1 MAAIK
6 FDITADDSGFVSVMS
21 QVQSNV
27 QKTAKVVEELGKNFN
42 VDGIENQM
50 VALNQVIRENEA
62 VIAKSKDNISKWMA
76 DAVQALN
83 ANNKGTFDAIQK
95 DITDEIAK
103 VRELTEETRNYQSVL
118 MTLQGMDG
126 APSIGE
132 TAPMLFNTEEEY
144 RHVEELRDGIENLK
158 LTIANFDGS
167 ESELQGLRT
176 TLSGMKDELR
186 QCELNA
192 AKNAAALGEDGKQ
205 AAEASTKYYK
215 LTAAVDEQLGV
226 VADLSNRL
234 NQAADAKAK
243 AMASGDTA
251 QIDEATIKYDNLAE
265 SLQGA
270 KMHLINLEQ
279 EQENAKQGFDGDPTQ
294 NIRTQLRQLTVDIA
308 ALTIEYHNMS
318 DDEKRSAAGRE
329 LQAILE
335 SLTKKAGDLRDTMG
349 DVKRA
354 INATASDTKN
364 FDSLAEGINVVTS
377 SFGAVTGAAA
387 MFGVKQEDLL
397 DIQAKLQASLAI
409 SNALS
414 VIQNNI
420 QKESALMLGIATI
433 QRKAATIA
441 TNLETAA
448 KSGNTVATWAAT
460 AAQSAFNAVAKANP
474 YVLLASA
481 VITVVGAL
489 ASFVVGSRKATEAQ
503 QAQQEAT
510 ERQAQAE
517 EELRR
522 KQEEH
527 TNMISGKYSSTLSDL
542 MVTYKRLQTQYGEL
556 KTTHEKTEWIKD
568 NANEFKKLGVSV
580 NTVDDAEIVL
590 VSNTEIMV
598 QAFQYRAQAA
608 AAAAEAMEAYT
619 EAARLE
625 FEKQDHMKKVG
636 SQWKENDIYHGD
648 VSRYGLQEGRDF
660 TWNNG
665 DGARLTAEGA
675 RKANESAARLSADY
689 MQYDKKIAN
698 LNAQAERWIQKQQE
712 AESKIQ
718 NLMKSAHVLTV
729 NGSGNGRSGN
739 GRSGSGNNGSG
750 NDKEDLA
757 QLEKERA
764 EYEEKVRQIGVER
777 ERAIKDMEFST
788 RQAQIDAME
797 DGTEKTIKQLAL
809 DFEKQKEAIERGY
822 ADIKQKK
829 IDDARAAFEANPANK
844 GKVFNPSS
852 VNTEYTQAETD
863 NYKEQLKANQAE
875 YDRALKEVR
884 QTQRQYLLDY
894 IKEYGSIQERRKAIT
909 EEYDAK
915 IAKAS
920 DEAQK
925 ATLQKQK
932 ENLLAE
938 LNMQEVQQSIDWE
951 TVFGDLTKQSTSALQ
966 SLRVSL
972 KKALDTKDISAEN
985 AKVLAEKILEIE
997 NTISDRTDIWSSLFP
1012 ALKERQRLTQAAKDA
1027 EEEYNRQVEKSKEAL
1042 ASVNSIQNEI
1052 VEQIKSAVG
1061 ENVSVDVDLKE
1072 ILPESKS
1079 EIMELYGIDEA
1090 SDAGLALVKAFERL
1104 QIATTNLSKS
1114 EEDKAK
1120 AKTKSESVNDL
1131 LKGSSSVG
1139 DIMKNAVSSAGGGAM
1154 GVVSLVNQNAQSMAE
1169 TVDKLGLETT
1179 DFGQAVHGF
1188 ADGVGG
1194 FSSAIQALASGDIF
1208 GAVNGVLDGIA
1219 GFGRMGINALI
1230 GQGNEAEKEAE
1241 IAELTK
1247 SQERLSDSIDR
1258 LADNIGKSDAT
1269 NEESLEYFRKAF
1281 QSELEW
1287 EDMQRRKIV
1296 ARASE
1301 YANSGYG
1308 LFGLGG
1314 KGSFNAHM
1322 AGNDWEGWQVF
1333 SNILKQH
1340 LGENGVNHSSVN
1352 KNSFWSLTPEEMAL
1366 LKQFAPKEW
1375 EALFNGDGHRNPED
1389 LVNEYIDRAGKLE
1402 ELTSSMNEKLTGYS
1416 WDGFL
1421 DAYKSMLKDL
1431 DSTTEDF
1438 ADHIQELISN
1448 AIIESFVNSEAVKT
1462 KIHDLY
1468 MKIAKYAS
1476 DESEGGTTLTE
1487 GEINDIKAANDDIA
1501 NTLLAWR
1508 EAAQQAGLIKSSTP
1522 YEQESSTGG
1531 WQSMGQETAEEL
1543 NGRFTALQ
1551 MSGERIS
1558 EGIVT
1563 TIATLT
1569 ALSATVTGNSITLV
1583 EIRNLMITNNA
1594 FLEDLLSVNKE
1605 YYKTFDK
1612 KLDKI
1617 TVNTK

>member
-62 VIAKSKDNISKWMA
+62 VIAKSKDNIGKWMA

-83 ANNKGTFDAIQK
+83 ANNKGTFDAIQQ
-95 DITDEIAK
+95 DINEEIAK

-118 MTLQGMDG
+118 MTLQGIDG

-167 ESELQGLRT
+167 ESDLQGLRT

-215 LTAAVDEQLGV
+215 LTASVDEQKGV
-226 VADLSNRL
+226 VADLANRL
-234 NQAADAKAK
+234 NQAAEAKEK

-251 QIDEATIKYDNLAE
+251 KIDEATIKYDNLAE

-279 EQENAKQGFDGDPTQ
+279 EQENAKQGFNGDPTQ
-294 NIRTQLRQLTVDIA
+294 NLRTQLRQLTVEIA
-308 ALTIEYHNMS
+308 TLTLEYRNMS
-318 DDEKRSAAGRE
+318 DDEKKSAAGRE
-329 LQAILE
+329 LQSKLE
-335 SLTKKAGDLRDTMG
+335 LLTKKAGDLRDAMD
-349 DVKRA
+349 DVTRA
-354 INATASDTKN
+354 IRATASDTKN
-364 FDSLAEGINVVTS
+364 FDALAGGINVVTS

-387 MFGVKQEDLL
+387 MFGVKQEELM

-448 KSGNTVATWAAT
+448 KSGNTIATWAAT
-460 AAQSAFNAVAKANP
+460 AAQAAFNAVAKANP

-489 ASFVVGSRKATEAQ
+489 ASFVVGSKKATEAQ
-503 QAQQEAT
+503 QAQQEAA

-517 EELRR
+517 DELRR

-527 TNMISGKYSSTLSDL
+527 TNMISGKYSSTLSEL

-556 KTTHEKTEWIKD
+556 KTTHEKIEWIKD

-580 NTVDDAEIVL
+580 NTVDDAERVL

-625 FEKQDHMKKVG
+625 FEKQDHIKKVG

-665 DGARLTAEGA
+665 DGAKLTAEGA
-675 RKANESAARLSADY
+675 RRANESAARLSADY
-689 MQYDKKIAN
+689 MQYDKKIAD
-698 LNAQAERWIQKQQE
+698 LNAQAARWIEKQQE

-718 NLMKSAHVLTV
+718 ELMKSAHVLTTN
-729 NGSGNGRSGN
+729 NGRGNGRNGN
-739 GRSGSGNNGSG
+739 GRNG
-750 NDKEDLA
+750 NDKKDDLA
-757 QLEKERA
+757 QLERERA
-764 EYEEKVRQIGVER
+764 EYADKVRQIGVER

-788 RQAQIDAME
+788 RQAGIDAME
-797 DGTEKTIKQLAL
+797 DGTEKTIKQLIL
-809 DFEKQKEAIERGY
+809 DFDRQKEAIERGY
-822 ADIKQKK
+822 QDIKQKK

-844 GKVFNPSS
+844 GKVFDAST
-852 VNTEYTQAETD
+852 VDTTYTKAETD
-863 NYKEQLKANQAE
+863 NYRALLDANQKE
-875 YDRALKEVR
+875 YDRHLNELR
-884 QTQRQYLLDY
+884 QQQRQYLLDY
-894 IKEYGSIQERRKAIT
+894 IKEYGSIQDRRKAIT

-915 IAKAS
+915 IAKES
-920 DEAQK
+920 DVAQK
-925 ATLQKQK
+925 AALQKQK

-938 LNMQEVQQSIDWE
+938 LNMQEFQQSIDWE
-951 TVFGDLTKQSTSALQ
+951 TVFGDLTKQSTTALQ

-972 KKALDTKDISAEN
+972 KKALDMKDISAEN

-1042 ASVNSIQNEI
+1042 ASVNTIQNDI
-1052 VEQIKSAVG
+1052 ITQIKSAVAEG
-1061 ENVSVDVDLKE
+1061 VSVDIDLKE
-1072 ILPESKS
+1072 ILPDSKS

-1114 EEDKAK
+1114 EEKYK
-1120 AKTKSESVNDL
+1120 IKRHRSLSL
-1131 LKGSSSVG
+1131 
-1139 DIMKNAVSSAGGGAM
+1139 
-1154 GVVSLVNQNAQSMAE
+1154 GVPRNS
-1169 TVDKLGLETT
+1169 
-1179 DFGQAVHGF
+1179 
-1188 ADGVGG
+1188 
-1194 FSSAIQALASGDIF
+1194 
-1208 GAVNGVLDGIA
+1208 
-1219 GFGRMGINALI
+1219 
-1230 GQGNEAEKEAE
+1230 
-1241 IAELTK
+1241 
-1247 SQERLSDSIDR
+1247 
-1258 LADNIGKSDAT
+1258 
-1269 NEESLEYFRKAF
+1269 
-1281 QSELEW
+1281 
-1287 EDMQRRKIV
+1287 RRCV
-1296 ARASE
+1296 C
-1301 YANSGYG
+1301 
-1308 LFGLGG
+1308 
-1314 KGSFNAHM
+1314 
-1322 AGNDWEGWQVF
+1322 
-1333 SNILKQH
+1333 KQ
-1340 LGENGVNHSSVN
+1340 
-1352 KNSFWSLTPEEMAL
+1352 KP
-1366 LKQFAPKEW
+1366 
-1375 EALFNGDGHRNPED
+1375 
-1389 LVNEYIDRAGKLE
+1389 
-1402 ELTSSMNEKLTGYS
+1402 
-1416 WDGFL
+1416 
-1421 DAYKSMLKDL
+1421 
-1431 DSTTEDF
+1431 TE
-1438 ADHIQELISN
+1438 
-1448 AIIESFVNSEAVKT
+1448 
-1462 KIHDLY
+1462 
-1468 MKIAKYAS
+1468 
-1476 DESEGGTTLTE
+1476 
-1487 GEINDIKAANDDIA
+1487 
-1501 NTLLAWR
+1501 
-1508 EAAQQAGLIKSSTP
+1508 
-1522 YEQESSTGG
+1522 
-1531 WQSMGQETAEEL
+1531 
-1543 NGRFTALQ
+1543 
-1551 MSGERIS
+1551 
-1558 EGIVT
+1558 
-1563 TIATLT
+1563 
-1569 ALSATVTGNSITLV
+1569 
-1583 EIRNLMITNNA
+1583 
-1594 FLEDLLSVNKE
+1594 
-1605 YYKTFDK
+1605 
-1612 KLDKI
+1612 
-1617 TVNTK
+1617 

>member
-83 ANNKGTFDAIQK
+83 ANNKGTFDAIQQ
-95 DITDEIAK
+95 DINDEIAK

-167 ESELQGLRT
+167 ESDLQGLRT

-192 AKNAAALGEDGKQ
+192 AKNAAALGEDGKR

-215 LTAAVDEQLGV
+215 LTAAVDEQRGV
-226 VADLSNRL
+226 VVDLANRL
-234 NQAADAKAK
+234 NQAAEAKEK

-251 QIDEATIKYDNLAE
+251 KIDEATIKYDNLAE

-279 EQENAKQGFDGDPTQ
+279 EQENAKQGFNGDPTQ
-294 NIRTQLRQLTVDIA
+294 NIRTQLRVLTQEIA
-308 ALTIEYHNMS
+308 ELTLQYRAMS
-318 DDEKRSAAGRE
+318 DDEKKSSAGRE
-329 LQAILE
+329 LQAKLE
-335 SLTKKAGDLRDTMG
+335 TLTKKAGDLRDAMD
-349 DVKRA
+349 DVRRA
-354 INATASDTKN
+354 IQGTASDTKN
-364 FDSLAEGINVVTS
+364 FDALAGGINVVTS

-387 MFGVKQEDLL
+387 MFGVKQEELL

-448 KSGNTVATWAAT
+448 KSGNTIATWAAT
-460 AAQSAFNAVAKANP
+460 AAQAAFNAVAKANP

-489 ASFVVGSRKATEAQ
+489 ASFVVGSKKATEAQ
-503 QAQQEAT
+503 QAQQEAA

-517 EELRR
+517 DELRR

-580 NTVDDAEIVL
+580 NTVDDAERVL

-625 FEKQDHMKKVG
+625 FEKQDHIKKVG

-665 DGARLTAEGA
+665 DGAKLTAEGA
-675 RKANESAARLSADY
+675 RRANESAARLSADY
-689 MQYDKKIAN
+689 MQYDKKIAD

-718 NLMKSAHVLTV
+718 ELMRSAHVLTTH
-729 NGSGNGRSGN
+729 S
-739 GRSGSGNNGSG
+739 GSG

-777 ERAIKDMEFST
+777 ERAVKDMEFST
-788 RQAQIDAME
+788 RQAGIDAME

-809 DFEKQKEAIERGY
+809 DFDKQKEAIKRGY
-822 ADIKQKK
+822 EDLKQKK

-844 GKVFNPSS
+844 GEVFNLSS
-852 VNTEYTQAETD
+852 VNTKYTQAETD
-863 NYKEQLKANQAE
+863 NYREQLKANQAE
-875 YDRALKEVR
+875 YDRALAEQR

-909 EEYDAK
+909 EEYDTK
-915 IAKAS
+915 IAKTS

-925 ATLQKQK
+925 ATLQNQK
-932 ENLLAE
+932 ENLMAE

-951 TVFGDLTKQSTSALQ
+951 IVFGDLTRQSTSALQ

-972 KKALDTKDISAEN
+972 KQALDTKDISAEN
-985 AKVLAEKILEIE
+985 AKVLSEKILEIE
-997 NTISDRTDIWSSLFP
+997 NTISDRTDIWSSIFP

-1042 ASVNSIQNEI
+1042 TSVNSIQNEI

-1194 FSSAIQALASGDIF
+1194 FSSAIQSLGSGDIF

-1219 GFGRMGINALI
+1219 GFGKMGINALI

-1258 LADNIGKSDAT
+1258 LANNIGKSDAT
-1269 NEESLEYFRKAF
+1269 NEESLEYFRKAY
-1281 QSELEW
+1281 QSEKDW
-1287 EDMQRRKIV
+1287 EEMQRRKID

-1308 LFGLGG
+1308 FLGLGG
-1314 KGSFNAHM
+1314 KGSFNSHM
-1322 AGNDWEGWQVF
+1322 AGNDWDGWQVF

-1340 LGENGVNHSSVN
+1340 LGENGVEHSSVN
-1352 KNSFWSLTPEEMAL
+1352 KNSIWSLTPEEMAL

-1438 ADHIQELISN
+1438 AEHIQELITN
-1448 AIIESFVNSEAVKT
+1448 ALIESFVNSEAVKT
-1462 KIHDLY
+1462 KIKELY
-1468 MKIAKYAS
+1468 TKIAKYAS
-1476 DESEGGTTLTE
+1476 DESEGGTQLTE

>member
-83 ANNKGTFDAIQK
+83 ANNKGTLDAIQK

-234 NQAADAKAK
+234 NQAADAKEK
-243 AMASGDTA
+243 AIASGDTA

-279 EQENAKQGFDGDPTQ
+279 EQENSKKGFDGDPTQ

-329 LQAILE
+329 LQAKLE

-349 DVKRA
+349 DVNRA

-510 ERQAQAE
+510 ERQEQAE

-527 TNMISGKYSSTLSDL
+527 TNMISSKYSSTLSDL

-580 NTVDDAEIVL
+580 NTVDDAERVL

-608 AAAAEAMEAYT
+608 AAAAEAMDAYT

-689 MQYDKKIAN
+689 MQYDKKIAY
-698 LNAQAERWIQKQQE
+698 LNNKAERWIQKQQE

-718 NLMKSAHVLTV
+718 NLMKSARVLTV
-729 NGSGNGRSGN
+729 NSSSGNGRNGNSSG
-739 GRSGSGNNGSG
+739 NGSG
-750 NDKEDLA
+750 NDKVDLA

-764 EYEEKVRQIGVER
+764 EYAEKVRQIGIER
-777 ERAIKDMEFST
+777 KRAIKDMEFST
-788 RQAQIDAME
+788 RQAQIDAMD

-809 DFEKQKEAIERGY
+809 DFEKQKEEIKRGY
-822 ADIKQKK
+822 ADLKQKK
-829 IDDARAAFEANPANK
+829 IDDARDAFEANPANK

-875 YDRALKEVR
+875 YDRALAEQR
-884 QTQRQYLLDY
+884 QTQRQHLLDY

-915 IAKAS
+915 IAKTS
-920 DEAQK
+920 DEVQK

-938 LNMQEVQQSIDWE
+938 LNMQEFQQSIDWE
-951 TVFGDLTKQSTSALQ
+951 SVFGDLTKQSTSALQ

-972 KKALDTKDISAEN
+972 KKALDMKDISAEN

-1052 VEQIKSAVG
+1052 VEQIKNAVG
-1061 ENVSVDVDLKE
+1061 ESVNVDVDLKE

-1287 EDMQRRKIV
+1287 EDMQRRKID

-1308 LFGLGG
+1308 FMGLKG

-1322 AGNDWEGWQVF
+1322 AGNGWEGWQVF
-1333 SNILKQH
+1333 SDILKQH
-1340 LGENGVNHSSVN
+1340 FGENGVNHSSVN
-1352 KNSFWSLTPEEMAL
+1352 KNSIWSLTPEEMAL

-1438 ADHIQELISN
+1438 ADHIQELITN
-1448 AIIESFVNSEAVKT
+1448 ALIESFVNSEAVKG
-1462 KIHDLY
+1462 KIKDLY
-1468 MKIAKYAS
+1468 EKIAEYAS

-1487 GEINDIKAANDDIA
+1487 GEINDIKAANEDIA

-1508 EAAQQAGLIKSSTP
+1508 EAAQQAGLIQSSTP

-1531 WQSMGQETAEEL
+1531 WKSMGQETAEEL

-1594 FLEDLLSVNKE
+1594 FLEDILSVNRE
-1605 YYKTFDK
+1605 YYKNFDK

>member
-83 ANNKGTFDAIQK
+83 ANNKGTFDAIQQ
-95 DITDEIAK
+95 DINDEIAK

-167 ESELQGLRT
+167 ESDLQGLRT

-192 AKNAAALGEDGKQ
+192 AKNAAALGEDGKR

-215 LTAAVDEQLGV
+215 LTVAVDEQRGV
-226 VADLSNRL
+226 VVDLANRL
-234 NQAADAKAK
+234 NQAAEAKEK

-251 QIDEATIKYDNLAE
+251 KIDEATIKYDNLAE

-279 EQENAKQGFDGDPTQ
+279 EQENAKQGFNGDPTQ
-294 NIRTQLRQLTVDIA
+294 YIRTQLRVLTQEIA
-308 ALTIEYHNMS
+308 ELTLQYRAMS
-318 DDEKRSAAGRE
+318 DDEKKSSAGRE
-329 LQAILE
+329 LQAKLE
-335 SLTKKAGDLRDTMG
+335 TLTKKAGDLRDAMD
-349 DVKRA
+349 DVRRA
-354 INATASDTKN
+354 IQGTASDTKN
-364 FDSLAEGINVVTS
+364 FDALAGGINVVTS
-377 SFGAVTGAAA
+377 SFGAVAGAAA
-387 MFGVKQEDLL
+387 MFGVKQEELL

-527 TNMISGKYSSTLSDL
+527 TNMISGKYSSTLSEL

-580 NTVDDAEIVL
+580 NTVDDAERVL

-689 MQYDKKIAN
+689 MQYDKKIAD

-718 NLMKSAHVLTV
+718 DLMKSAHVLTV
-729 NGSGNGRSGN
+729 NGSGNGRSG
-739 GRSGSGNNGSG
+739 SGSNGSG

-788 RQAQIDAME
+788 RQAKIDAME

-809 DFEKQKEAIERGY
+809 DFEKQKEEIERGY

-863 NYKEQLKANQAE
+863 NYKAQLKANQAE
-875 YDRALKEVR
+875 YDRHLKELR
-884 QTQRQYLLDY
+884 QEQRQYLLDY

-925 ATLQKQK
+925 AALQKQK
-932 ENLLAE
+932 ENLLSE

-972 KKALDTKDISAEN
+972 KKALDMKDISAEN

-1027 EEEYNRQVEKSKEAL
+1027 EEEYNRQVEKSKENL
-1042 ASVNSIQNEI
+1042 ASVNTIQNDI
-1052 VEQIKSAVG
+1052 IEQIKSAVAEG
-1061 ENVSVDVDLKE
+1061 VSVDIDLKE
-1072 ILPESKS
+1072 ILPESQSK
-1079 EIMELYGIDEA
+1079 IMELYGIDAA

-1114 EEDKAK
+1114 EEKKAK
-1120 AKTKSESVNDL
+1120 AMTKSENFNAL

-1194 FSSAIQALASGDIF
+1194 FSSAIQSFASGDIF

-1258 LADNIGKSDAT
+1258 LAENIGKSDAT

-1287 EDMQRRKIV
+1287 EDMQRRKID

-1308 LFGLGG
+1308 FLGLGG

-1322 AGNDWEGWQVF
+1322 AGNGWEGWQVF

-1340 LGENGVNHSSVN
+1340 LGENGVTHSSVN
-1352 KNSFWSLTPEEMAL
+1352 KNSIWSLTPEEMAL

-1375 EALFNGDGHRNPED
+1375 EALFSGDGHRNPED

-1448 AIIESFVNSEAVKT
+1448 ALIESFVNSEAVKGKIRDLYT
-1462 KIHDLY
+1462 KI
-1468 MKIAKYAS
+1468 AQYAS
-1476 DESEGGTTLTE
+1476 DESEGGTQLTE
-1487 GEINDIKAANDDIA
+1487 GEINDIKAANEDIA

-1522 YEQESSTGG
+1522 YEQEASSGG

-1583 EIRNLMITNNA
+1583 EIRNLMIMNNA
-1594 FLEDLLSVNKE
+1594 FLEDILAANKE
-1605 YYKTFDK
+1605 YYKKFDT

-1617 TVNTK
+1617 VTQTK

>member
-62 VIAKSKDNISKWMA
+62 VIAKSKDNIGKWMA

-83 ANNKGTFDAIQK
+83 ANNKGTFDAIQQ
-95 DITDEIAK
+95 DINEEIAK

-118 MTLQGMDG
+118 MTLQGIDG

-167 ESELQGLRT
+167 ESDLQGLRT

-215 LTAAVDEQLGV
+215 LTASVDEQKGV
-226 VADLSNRL
+226 VADLANRL
-234 NQAADAKAK
+234 NQAAEAKEK

-251 QIDEATIKYDNLAE
+251 KIDEATIKYDNLAE

-279 EQENAKQGFDGDPTQ
+279 EQENAKQGFNGDPTQ
-294 NIRTQLRQLTVDIA
+294 NLRTQLRQLTVEIA
-308 ALTIEYHNMS
+308 TLTLEYRNMS
-318 DDEKRSAAGRE
+318 DDEKKSAAGRE
-329 LQAILE
+329 LQSKLE
-335 SLTKKAGDLRDTMG
+335 LLTKKAGDLRDAMD
-349 DVKRA
+349 DVTRA
-354 INATASDTKN
+354 IRATASDTKN
-364 FDSLAEGINVVTS
+364 FDALAGGINVVTS

-387 MFGVKQEDLL
+387 MFGVKQEELM

-448 KSGNTVATWAAT
+448 KSGNTIATWAAT
-460 AAQSAFNAVAKANP
+460 AAQAAFNAVAKANP

-489 ASFVVGSRKATEAQ
+489 ASFVVGSKKATEAQ
-503 QAQQEAT
+503 QAQQEAA

-517 EELRR
+517 DELRR

-527 TNMISGKYSSTLSDL
+527 TNMISGKYSSTLSEL

-556 KTTHEKTEWIKD
+556 KTTHEKIEWIKD

-580 NTVDDAEIVL
+580 NTVDDAERVL

-625 FEKQDHMKKVG
+625 FEKQDHIKKVG

-665 DGARLTAEGA
+665 DGAKLTAEGA
-675 RKANESAARLSADY
+675 RRANESAARLSADY
-689 MQYDKKIAN
+689 MQYDKKIAD
-698 LNAQAERWIQKQQE
+698 LNAQAARWIEKQQE

-718 NLMKSAHVLTV
+718 ELMKSAHVLTTN
-729 NGSGNGRSGN
+729 NGRGNGRNGN
-739 GRSGSGNNGSG
+739 GRNG
-750 NDKEDLA
+750 NDKKDDLA
-757 QLEKERA
+757 QLERERA
-764 EYEEKVRQIGVER
+764 EYADKVRQIGVER

-788 RQAQIDAME
+788 RQAGIDAME
-797 DGTEKTIKQLAL
+797 DGTEKTIKQLIL
-809 DFEKQKEAIERGY
+809 DFDRQKEAIERGY
-822 ADIKQKK
+822 QDIKQKK

-844 GKVFNPSS
+844 GKVFDAST
-852 VNTEYTQAETD
+852 VDTTYTKAETD
-863 NYKEQLKANQAE
+863 NYRALLDANQKE
-875 YDRALKEVR
+875 YDRHLNELR
-884 QTQRQYLLDY
+884 QQQRQYLLDY
-894 IKEYGSIQERRKAIT
+894 IKEYGSIQDRRKAIT

-915 IAKAS
+915 IAKES
-920 DEAQK
+920 DVAQK
-925 ATLQKQK
+925 AALQKQK

-938 LNMQEVQQSIDWE
+938 LNMQEFQQSIDWE
-951 TVFGDLTKQSTSALQ
+951 TVFGDLTKQSTTALQ

-972 KKALDTKDISAEN
+972 KKALDMKDISAEN

-1042 ASVNSIQNEI
+1042 ASVNTIQNDI
-1052 VEQIKSAVG
+1052 ITQIKSAVAEG
-1061 ENVSVDVDLKE
+1061 VSVDIDLKE
-1072 ILPESKS
+1072 ILPDSKS

-1120 AKTKSESVNDL
+1120 AKTKADNFNDL

-1154 GVVSLVNQNAQSMAE
+1154 GIVSLVNQNAQSMAE

-1194 FSSAIQALASGDIF
+1194 FSSAIQSLASGDIF

-1219 GFGRMGINALI
+1219 GFGRMGIMALT

-1258 LADNIGKSDAT
+1258 LAENIGKSDKT

-1287 EDMQRRKIV
+1287 EEMQRKKID

-1301 YANSGYG
+1301 WASTGYG
-1308 LFGLGG
+1308 FLGLGG
-1314 KGSFNAHM
+1314 KGSFNSHM
-1322 AGNDWEGWQVF
+1322 AGNGWEGWKVF
-1333 SNILKQH
+1333 SDILKQH
-1340 LGENGVNHSSVN
+1340 LGENGVTHSSVN
-1352 KNSFWSLTPEEMAL
+1352 KNSIWSLTPEEMAL

-1448 AIIESFVNSEAVKT
+1448 ALIESFVNSEAVKG
-1462 KIHDLY
+1462 KIADLY
-1468 MKIAKYAS
+1468 AKIAKYAS
-1476 DESEGGTTLTE
+1476 DESEGGTQLTE
-1487 GEINDIKAANDDIA
+1487 GEINDIKEANEDIA

-1522 YEQESSTGG
+1522 YEQESSSGG
-1531 WQSMGQETAEEL
+1531 WQSMGQDTAEEL

-1594 FLEDLLSVNKE
+1594 FLEDLLSVNRE
-1605 YYKTFDK
+1605 YYKNFDK

>member
-83 ANNKGTFDAIQK
+83 ANNKGTFDAIQQ
-95 DITDEIAK
+95 DITEEIAK

-251 QIDEATIKYDNLAE
+251 QIDAATIKYDNLAE

-329 LQAILE
+329 LQAKLE
-335 SLTKKAGDLRDTMG
+335 SLTKKAGDLRDTME
-349 DVKRA
+349 DVNRA
-354 INATASDTKN
+354 IKATASDTRN

-527 TNMISGKYSSTLSDL
+527 TNMISGKYSSTLSEL

-580 NTVDDAEIVL
+580 NTVDDAERVL

-689 MQYDKKIAN
+689 MQYDKKIAD

-718 NLMKSAHVLTV
+718 DLMKSAHVLTV
-729 NGSGNGRSGN
+729 
-739 GRSGSGNNGSG
+739 NGSG

-764 EYEEKVRQIGVER
+764 EYAEKVRQLGVER

-788 RQAQIDAME
+788 RQAQIDAMD

-809 DFEKQKEAIERGY
+809 DFDKQKEEIERGY

-875 YDRALKEVR
+875 YDRALAEQR

-932 ENLLAE
+932 ENLLSE

-972 KKALDTKDISAEN
+972 KKALDMKDISAEN

-1219 GFGRMGINALI
+1219 GFGRMGIMALT

-1241 IAELTK
+1241 IAALTK

-1287 EDMQRRKIV
+1287 EEMQRQKID

-1301 YANSGYG
+1301 WASTGYG
-1308 LFGLGG
+1308 FLKLGG
-1314 KGSFNAHM
+1314 KGSFNDHM

-1340 LGENGVNHSSVN
+1340 LGENGVAHSSVN
-1352 KNSFWSLTPEEMAL
+1352 RGSLWSLTPEEMAL

-1375 EALFNGDGHRNPED
+1375 EELFNGDGHRNPED

-1448 AIIESFVNSEAVKT
+1448 ALIESFVNSEAVKGKISDLYT
-1462 KIHDLY
+1462 KI
-1468 MKIAKYAS
+1468 AQYAS

-1594 FLEDLLSVNKE
+1594 FLEDLLSVNRE